1 MKMETVICDA
11 INNTMTVEMRDYDV
25 PEWVDYAGE
34 IEACKQRLAETDYV
48 VIKIAEGAATREEY
62 ADIIKERKELR
73 EKIRELEAL
82 ERAQTA

>member
-11 INNTMTVEMRDYDV
+11 IHNTMTVEMRDYDV

-34 IEACKQRLAETDYV
+34 IKACKQRLAETDYV

-73 EKIRELEAL
+73 EKISELEAL